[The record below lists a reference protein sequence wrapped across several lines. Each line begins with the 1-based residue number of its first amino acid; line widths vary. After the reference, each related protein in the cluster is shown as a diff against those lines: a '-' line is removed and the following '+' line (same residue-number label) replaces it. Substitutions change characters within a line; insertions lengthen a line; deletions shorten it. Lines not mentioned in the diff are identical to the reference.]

1 MPITPLRILLAGD
14 HVSGLRDAIVAHRP
28 DLPLTMKPLAEIGA
42 DDLAQA
48 DVYVGFRRP
57 AAGWG
62 QIRWVHSIGAGV
74 DGLLRGEP
82 LPDGVLL
89 TKSSEDFG
97 PAIGEWC
104 LTRALS
110 VNQHL
115 GLLAQD
121 QADRRWCHDAD
132 RTPVL
137 LRGQRVVVFG
147 TGQVG
152 RGIARCFRALGCHVT
167 GLSRSGT
174 AADGFDT
181 VHPADAFE
189 HIIPGT
195 HWLILAAPLTALT
208 RGFLDRDR
216 MKACASAYLMNVG
229 RGALLDEGALP
240 EALDQGWLSGAAL
253 DVFAQEP
260 LPADSPLWRHSRV
273 VISPHVSGPSTVEG
287 TVAGFLEALAAVE
300 AGTTPRLAI
309 DPSRGY

>member
-1 MPITPLRILLAGD
+1 MATKLLRVLLAGD
-14 HVSGLRDAIVAHRP
+14 HVSGLRDAIVTHRP
-28 DLPLTMKPLAEIGA
+28 DLPLTMKPLAEITA
-42 DDLAQA
+42 DDLARA
-48 DVYVGFRRP
+48 EVYVGFRQP
-57 AAGWG
+57 TAGWG
-62 QIRWVHSIGAGV
+62 QIRWIHSIGAGV

-110 VNQHL
+110 VNQRL
-115 GLLAQD
+115 RLLAQD
-121 QADRRWCHDAD
+121 QAAARWCNDDD

-137 LRGQRVVVFG
+137 LRNQRVVILG

-152 RGIARCFRALGCHVT
+152 RGIARSFRALGCRVT
-167 GLSRSGT
+167 GLSRSGSP
-174 AADGFDT
+174 ADGFDA
-181 VHPADAFE
+181 VHLAASFE
-189 HIIPGT
+189 QVIPGT
-195 HWLILAAPLTALT
+195 HWLVLAAPHTPLT
-208 RGFLDRDR
+208 RRFLDRSR
-216 MKACASAYLMNVG
+216 MRACNGAYLMNVG
-229 RGALLDEGALP
+229 RGALIDEGALP

-253 DVFAQEP
+253 DVFEQEP
-260 LPADSPLWRHSRV
+260 LPADSPLWHHPRV

-309 DPSRGY
+309 DPNRGY